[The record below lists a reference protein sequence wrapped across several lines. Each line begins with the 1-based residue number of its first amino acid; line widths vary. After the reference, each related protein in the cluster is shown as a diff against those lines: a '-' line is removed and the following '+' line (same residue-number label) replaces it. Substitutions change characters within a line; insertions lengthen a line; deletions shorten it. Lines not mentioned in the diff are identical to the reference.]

1 MKISNLLIAAAVTG
15 ILSGAGATF
24 QRAAAAV
31 ADATADGAEKHACA
45 GLNSCKGKGG
55 CKTEKHE
62 CKAHNE
68 CKGQGGCATA
78 KHECKGK
85 NDCKQQG
92 KGGANECKG
101 KGGCKVG
108 K

>member
-24 QRAAAAV
+24 QRAAAAD
-31 ADATADGAEKHACA
+31 ADTTADGAEKHACA

-55 CKTEKHE
+55 CKTAKHE

-78 KHECKGK
+78 KHDCKGK
-85 NDCKQQG
+85 NDCKNQG